1 LRGVSKDGH
10 MRPLRDAAKTPLL
23 RMRTVRAGH
32 REKMTEPRL
41 TVWYNTRCPVCDA
54 GIEWQRNKLL
64 AAVRA
69 GQLSF
74 HDINE
79 EPQALAAYGASL
91 DDVRRRLHAT
101 DESGRLVVGADVAI
115 AIWRLTPGEGWLAPL
130 FGNPVM
136 LPVTRFAYDRFADL
150 LFAWNWRKGRW

>member
-1 LRGVSKDGH
+1 
-10 MRPLRDAAKTPLL
+10 
-23 RMRTVRAGH
+23 
-32 REKMTEPRL
+32 MTEPRL
-41 TVWYNTRCPVCDA
+41 IVWYNTRCPVCDA
-54 GIEWQRNKLL
+54 GIDWQRNKLL

-74 HDINE
+74 FDINE
-79 EPQALAAYGASL
+79 QPLALAAFGASL

-101 DESGRLVVGADVAI
+101 DESGRLIVGADVAI
-115 AIWRLTPGEGWLAPL
+115 AIWRITPGEGWLASL

-150 LFAWNWRKGRW
+150 LFAWNRRKGRW